1 MKNKIMYLGFAGIIG
16 LLPFEGNY
24 IFFLFFLTFLFSN
37 SKVVLKKE
45 KLMKCFLVAG
55 TSNIVIVSIGQIIAY
70 IKDIETDYMYQLGF
84 DLFVIVLVISLLLM
98 TFVKNEKVDN

>member
-1 MKNKIMYLGFAGIIG
+1 
-16 LLPFEGNY
+16 
-24 IFFLFFLTFLFSN
+24 
-37 SKVVLKKE
+37 
-45 KLMKCFLVAG
+45 MKCFLVAG